1 MRGACESVRMIRA
14 LGLVVL
20 LAACGSNKPLFAPA
34 DKVPAGSGSGS
45 GSGSAANEAA
55 EKQAEKATMPPAVTK
70 FRDLFDPRWAA
81 QGDKR
86 MGDTCAALADFD
98 SDTAAIAK
106 ATPPTTANADSW
118 TNATKALVAAVHDLD
133 TACASKTD
141 FDAAFTKVHD
151 AFEML
156 LAAAGGKP

>member
-81 QGDKR
+81 QGD
-86 MGDTCAALADFD
+86 

>member
-1 MRGACESVRMIRA
+1 MIRV

-45 GSGSAANEAA
+45 GSAANEAA
-55 EKQAEKATMPPAVTK
+55 EKHEEMATMPPAVKK
-70 FRDLFDPRWAA
+70 FHDVLAPRWHQE

-86 MGDTCAALADFD
+86 TSDTCSALPDFD
-98 SDTAAIAK
+98 SGAEAIAK
-106 ATPPTTANADSW
+106 ATPPTTANADTW
-118 TNATKALVAAVHDLD
+118 TTATKALVDAVHGLD

-141 FDAAFTKVHD
+141 FEAAFAKVHD
-151 AFEML
+151 AFHAL
-156 LAAAGGKP
+156 LAAAGGHP